1 MNTYSR
7 KNPNLNAMNP
17 NHQIGSAP
25 HHHHRHTRYTIIP
38 KHSAAHLFEVTVS
51 IDQPDPAGQRFM
63 LPTWIPGSYMIREF
77 ARNIITLSAA
87 CGGTPVAVE
96 KIDKTTWQCAPCQAG
111 TESLTLTYE
120 VYAWDLS
127 VRAAHLDDTHGF
139 FNASSV
145 FLMPDGYRDAPCA
158 VTISAPATWRIATAL
173 CKTPAMAGI
182 AEQFALETP
191 AHRGL
196 SKNIPHHFYAADYD
210 ELIDHPVEMGTFTHA
225 TFEACGVQHHIAI
238 TGKHRA
244 DMARLCVDFKKICE
258 AQIRLFEP
266 ESQAAPFREY
276 WFLIMVVS
284 DGFGGLEHRASTA
297 LIVGRDDLPLAHVP
311 TVTPGYRK
319 MLSLTSH
326 EYFHTWNVKRIKPE
340 RFIDYD
346 LFNENYTRQ
355 LWFFEGFTDYYDDL
369 MLARAGL
376 ITPLEYLEVE
386 AENIGRV
393 LSQSGRLKQSVTDS
407 SFDAWTKY
415 YRQDENAPNAIV
427 SYYQKGA
434 IVGMALDLTIR
445 QRTDG
450 AKSLD
455 DVMRTL
461 WNEYGKSNIGVPERA
476 LETIAETATGLD
488 LKAFFAE
495 AIYSTGDIA
504 LAPLLGYVGIDIGT
518 RVPGINKAGDPLPP
532 TIGARIGA
540 DTNGDAKLAQV
551 FDGGAAQEAG
561 LSAGDTIVAIDGL
574 RVTGHNIERR
584 IKSYAA
590 GSTLEF
596 IAFRRDE
603 MMRFNVTL
611 QAQPASICTLTTRD
625 TPAEAKRQRER
636 WLNL

>member
-1 MNTYSR
+1 MNSNRQTDS
-7 KNPNLNAMNP
+7 ASH
-17 NHQIGSAP
+17 HQL
-25 HHHHRHTRYTIIP
+25 TRYTIAP
-38 KHSAAHLFEVTVS
+38 KHSAAHLFAVTVS

-63 LPTWIPGSYMIREF
+63 LPSWIPGSYMIREF
-77 ARNIITLSAA
+77 ARNIITLTATFGDTS
-87 CGGTPVAVE
+87 VAVE
-96 KIDKTTWQCAPCQAG
+96 KNDKMTWQCAPCPAGAG
-111 TESLTLTYE
+111 TLTLTYE

-127 VRAAHLDDTHGF
+127 VRAAHLDETHGF

-145 FLMPDGYRDAPCA
+145 FLMPDGYGDAPCT
-158 VTISAPATWRIATAL
+158 VTISAPAAWRIATAL
-173 CKTPAMAGI
+173 SQTPAMAGI
-182 AEQFALETP
+182 AKHFALETTDQI
-191 AHRGL
+191 GL
-196 SKNIPHHFYAADYD
+196 LENIVHHFYAANYD

-244 DMARLCVDFKKICE
+244 DMARLCADFKKICE

-284 DGFGGLEHRASTA
+284 EGFGGLEHRASTA

-311 TVTPGYRK
+311 AVRPGYRK

-326 EYFHTWNVKRIKPE
+326 EYFHTWNVKRIRPE
-340 RFIDYD
+340 RFMDYD
-346 LFNENYTRQ
+346 LFSENYTRQ

-369 MLARAGL
+369 MLARTGL

-393 LSQSGRLKQSVTDS
+393 LSQSGRLKQSVADS

-445 QRTDG
+445 QRSNG

-455 DVMRTL
+455 DLMRAL
-461 WNEYGKSNIGVPERA
+461 WNEYGKPAIGVPERA
-476 LETIAETATGLD
+476 LETIAETVTGLD

-495 AIYSTGDIA
+495 AVYSTRDIA
-504 LAPLLGYVGIDIGT
+504 LAPLLSYVGIDIGT
-518 RVPGINKAGDPLPP
+518 RVPGVNKTGDPLPP

-551 FDGGAAQEAG
+551 FDGGAAQAAG
-561 LSAGDTIVAIDGL
+561 LSAGDTIIAIDGL
-574 RVTGHNIERR
+574 RVTSNNIERR
-584 IKSYAA
+584 IKSYASA
-590 GSTLEF
+590 TTLEF
-596 IAFRRDE
+596 TAFRRDE
-603 MMRFNVTL
+603 MMRFEVTL

-625 TPAEAKRQRER
+625 TPPEAKQQRER